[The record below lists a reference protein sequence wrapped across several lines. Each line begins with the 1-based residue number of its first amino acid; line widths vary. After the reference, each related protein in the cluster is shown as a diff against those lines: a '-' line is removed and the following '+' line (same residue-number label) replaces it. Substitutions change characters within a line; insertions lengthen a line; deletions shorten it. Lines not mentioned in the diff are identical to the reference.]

1 LRISELADR
10 QAVHGGRAMTCL
22 GLVVRAGLPY
32 RPHMAGAS
40 ALAEDLQVL
49 IADDEDDM
57 RALVRA
63 TIELADARLHVTDE
77 AVDGEDAVAKWRER
91 RPDVIVMDQRMPHTS
106 GLEAARRILAE
117 DPRQAVVVL
126 TAFPDKH
133 VQAAAERLGVRGW
146 MSKNDMRLLPALLR
160 AIHGGR

>member
-1 LRISELADR
+1 
-10 QAVHGGRAMTCL
+10 MTCE
-22 GLVVRAGLPY
+22 GLVLCVRPPYLPS
-32 RPHMAGAS
+32 MAGAS
-40 ALAEDLQVL
+40 AVAEDVHVL

-63 TIELADARLHVTDE
+63 TLELADAHLRVTAE
-77 AVDGEDAVAKWRER
+77 AVDGEDAVAQWRER
-91 RPDVIVMDQRMPHTS
+91 RPDVIVLDQRMPNTS

-126 TAFPDKH
+126 TAFPDSH
-133 VQAAAERLGVRGW
+133 VQAAAERMGVRGW

-160 AIHGGR
+160 AILGPR

>member
-1 LRISELADR
+1 
-10 QAVHGGRAMTCL
+10 MTCD
-22 GLVVRAGLPY
+22 GLVGAATLPY
-32 RPHMAGAS
+32 RPNMAGAN
-40 ALAEDLQVL
+40 AVVEDLHVL

-63 TIELADARLHVTDE
+63 TLELADTHLRVTGE
-77 AVDGEDAVAKWRER
+77 AVDGDDAVAQWRQA
-91 RPDVIVMDQRMPHTS
+91 RPDVIVMDQRMPRTS
-106 GLEAARRILAE
+106 GLEAARMILAE

-133 VQAAAERLGVRGW
+133 VQAAAERLGVQGW

-160 AIHGGR
+160 AILGGR

>member
-1 LRISELADR
+1 
-10 QAVHGGRAMTCL
+10 
-22 GLVVRAGLPY
+22 
-32 RPHMAGAS
+32 MAGAS
-40 ALAEDLQVL
+40 AIAEDVHVL

-57 RALVRA
+57 RALLRA
-63 TIELADARLHVTDE
+63 TLELADAHLCVTGE
-77 AVDGEDAVAKWRER
+77 AVDGEDAVAQWRER
-91 RPDVIVMDQRMPHTS
+91 RPDVIVMDQRMPNTT

-133 VQAAAERLGVRGW
+133 VQAAAERMGVRGW

-160 AIHGGR
+160 AITGSR

>member
-1 LRISELADR
+1 MDDVDI
-10 QAVHGGRAMTCL
+10 
-22 GLVVRAGLPY
+22 
-32 RPHMAGAS
+32 
-40 ALAEDLQVL
+40 L

-63 TIELADARLHVTDE
+63 TLELSDVHLRVTAE
-77 AVDGEDAVAKWRER
+77 AVDGEDAVAQWRDR
-91 RPDVIVMDQRMPHTS
+91 RPHVVVMDQRMPNTS

-133 VQAAAERLGVRGW
+133 VQAAAERMGVRGW

-160 AIHGGR
+160 AILGAY